1 MNELQ
6 EIYETLVDLGF
17 CKSQAEYSRHWL
29 GRSGGYFAYTKS
41 SKAPVALSAIG
52 MLIGRLESIS
62 PTLDDSR
69 WHQERRRIRAALIA
83 AKVMFQ
89 GEFEL
94 RFVPPW
100 ARVTA
105 VW

>member
-6 EIYETLVDLGF
+6 EIYDTLRDLGF
-17 CKSQAEYSRHWL
+17 CHSQAEYSQHWL
-29 GRSGGYFAYTKS
+29 GRSAGYFGYLKA

-52 MLIGRLESIS
+52 MLIGRLEAIK

-69 WHQERRRIRAALIA
+69 WYQERRRICGAIIA
-83 AKVMFQ
+83 AKVMYQ

-105 VW
+105 CE